1 MKEQSHVMIDLE
13 TLGTAQDT
21 IVPIIGACI
30 FSPTTG
36 EITDTF
42 YAHLNQKD
50 QQTLGRTTTPATI
63 EWWKQQSDAAKKEL
77 LKPGRP
83 FKDVMEEF
91 ADFLPKKCVVWGNG
105 ATFDISILENCF
117 RMLGMNIPW
126 AFWDVR
132 DVRTV
137 VDLAGKL
144 PKEYRVEKGEFKF
157 EGVAH
162 NAADDAR
169 HQATYVSAMWQALI
183 KPSFV
188 PHGKT

>member
-13 TLGTAQDT
+13 TLGIKPDA
-21 IVPIIGACI
+21 IFPIIGACI

-63 EWWKQQSDAAKKEL
+63 DWWKKQSDAAKKEIV
-77 LKPGRP
+77 KPGRP

-91 ADFLPKKCVVWGNG
+91 AEFLPPKCIVWGNG
-105 ATFDISILENCF
+105 ATFDISMLENAF
-117 RMLGMNIPW
+117 RMLDMQVPW

-137 VDLAGKL
+137 VDLAKSL
-144 PKEYRVEKGEFKF
+144 PREHRVEKNQFPF
-157 EGVAH
+157 EGVVH
-162 NAADDAR
+162 RADDDAK
-169 HQATYVSAMWQALI
+169 HQATYVAGMWQALI
-183 KPSFV
+183 RKR
-188 PHGKT
+188 G